1 MRDLLVVLDR
11 HFVVDAIGFVVVV
24 IEILQNFLRK
34 SWCAVSLSLGK
45 VQDDMST

>member
-24 IEILQNFLRK
+24 IKSLWNFSKKLV
-34 SWCAVSLSLGK
+34 CGLA
-45 VQDDMST
+45 